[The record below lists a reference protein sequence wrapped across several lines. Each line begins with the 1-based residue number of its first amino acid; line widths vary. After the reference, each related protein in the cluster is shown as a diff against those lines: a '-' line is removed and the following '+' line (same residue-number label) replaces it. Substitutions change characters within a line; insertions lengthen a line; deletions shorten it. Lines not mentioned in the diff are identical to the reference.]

1 MPALPLERSPTSGS
15 IAVGPPCILLSENQR
30 WGVYMRYLLPA
41 CLLSFGATPEQDF
54 NLAASRNDFLRVCE
68 TERAF
73 KWLDVAYQE
82 RDLGLP
88 SLKTDFLLDS
98 LRTDLRLTELVKR
111 VGLP

>member
-1 MPALPLERSPTSGS
+1 MLSQARSLPFVP
-15 IAVGPPCILLSENQR
+15 V
-30 WGVYMRYLLPA
+30 W
-41 CLLSFGATPEQDF
+41 
-54 NLAASRNDFLRVCE
+54 E
-68 TERAF
+68 TEYAF

>member
-1 MPALPLERSPTSGS
+1 MARDRYQHCVQRKGCSLRRDRCPL
-15 IAVGPPCILLSENQR
+15 CQ
-30 WGVYMRYLLPA
+30 
-41 CLLSFGATPEQDF
+41 FGK
-54 NLAASRNDFLRVCE
+54 
-68 TERAF
+68 TECAF
-73 KWLDVAYQE
+73 KWLDVAYRE

>member
-1 MPALPLERSPTSGS
+1 MPISYWR
-15 IAVGPPCILLSENQR
+15 
-30 WGVYMRYLLPA
+30 
-41 CLLSFGATPEQDF
+41 
-54 NLAASRNDFLRVCE
+54 LRVAKTVDLFLSQLQICSRPA
-68 TERAF
+68 TEQEMARDRYQHCVQRKGCSLRRDRCPLCQFAF

>member
-1 MPALPLERSPTSGS
+1 MLSQARS
-15 IAVGPPCILLSENQR
+15 
-30 WGVYMRYLLPA
+30 
-41 CLLSFGATPEQDF
+41 
-54 NLAASRNDFLRVCE
+54 LRFVPVWE
-68 TERAF
+68 TECAF
-73 KWLDVAYQE
+73 QWLDVAYQE

>member
-1 MPALPLERSPTSGS
+1 MFCQARSLPFVPF
-15 IAVGPPCILLSENQR
+15 
-30 WGVYMRYLLPA
+30 W
-41 CLLSFGATPEQDF
+41 
-54 NLAASRNDFLRVCE
+54 E
-68 TERAF
+68 TECAF

-88 SLKTDFLLDS
+88 RLKTDFLLDS

>member
-1 MPALPLERSPTSGS
+1 MLSQARSLPFVP
-15 IAVGPPCILLSENQR
+15 V
-30 WGVYMRYLLPA
+30 W
-41 CLLSFGATPEQDF
+41 
-54 NLAASRNDFLRVCE
+54 E
-68 TERAF
+68 TECAF
-73 KWLDVAYQE
+73 QWLDVAYQE

>member
-1 MPALPLERSPTSGS
+1 MLSQARSLPFVP
-15 IAVGPPCILLSENQR
+15 V
-30 WGVYMRYLLPA
+30 W
-41 CLLSFGATPEQDF
+41 
-54 NLAASRNDFLRVCE
+54 E
-68 TERAF
+68 TECAF
-73 KWLDVAYQE
+73 KWLDVAYRE